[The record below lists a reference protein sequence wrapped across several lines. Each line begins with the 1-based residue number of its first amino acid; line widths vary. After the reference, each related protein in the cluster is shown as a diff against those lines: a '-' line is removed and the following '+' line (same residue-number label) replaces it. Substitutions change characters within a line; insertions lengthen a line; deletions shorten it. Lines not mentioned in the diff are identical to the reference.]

1 MDMITGVIVGIVI
14 ALAISVLI
22 TLILPRQKRDPD
34 SYGRQQWHFEDDDK

>member
-1 MDMITGVIVGIVI
+1 MITGVIVGIVI